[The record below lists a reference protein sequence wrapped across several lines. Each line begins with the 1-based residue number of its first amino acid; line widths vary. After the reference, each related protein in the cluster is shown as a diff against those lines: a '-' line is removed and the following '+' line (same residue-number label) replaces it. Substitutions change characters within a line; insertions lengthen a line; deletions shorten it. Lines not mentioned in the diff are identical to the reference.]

1 MQPFTLEQKQ
11 HIEDQV
17 LNGLISVAYAVK
29 HGDPE
34 RARAGVERIERAVKD
49 LPVYFCEHQFYARNI
64 RTMEGEEISGMV
76 CIKKRR
82 LCPYTK
88 ETASLCNREIISECE
103 GGACDYGI

>member
-34 RARAGVERIERAVKD
+34 RARAAIERIERTVKD
-49 LPVYFCEHQFYARNI
+49 LPVYFCGHQFYVAHI
-64 RTMEGEEISGMV
+64 RTIYGEEITGMV

-88 ETASLCNREIISECE
+88 DTVSLCDKEARPECVDT
-103 GGACDYGI
+103 CNLK